1 MLESRANSFEMETLV
16 EAFYYFAFRL
26 RQVIQQL
33 PDLNNF
39 ECKGVRNVRNKL
51 LEHPEGAD
59 SGVIHG
65 SFGFGDPETGPVLKL
80 IRFPLENSHWQ
91 DAGLWVNAKELA
103 QELTEQINAA
113 VEES

>member
-59 SGVIHG
+59 SGVNG
-65 SFGFGDPETGPVLKL
+65 SLASVTRKL
-80 IRFPLENSHWQ
+80 VVSQGWWKIGNWRRL
-91 DAGLWVNAKELA
+91 
-103 QELTEQINAA
+103 
-113 VEES
+113 